1 MTRIRPDYRGTL
13 RLAAKQLS
21 QEKIASSVG
30 SSKKTVN
37 RILRLAKER
46 GLSWPLPAEQT
57 NDVLAKVFSKPPK
70 VTQTNRY
77 LPDFERIHRELQHA
91 GVNKKLLWTEY
102 LEECR
107 LKNQLGLKYSQFCHY
122 IQLDEE
128 RRQATMHL
136 HHQPGEKV
144 EVDWAGDPAF
154 YTDRETGE
162 KIKALVFIAVLPY
175 SQYTFA
181 KAYPDE
187 RQHSW
192 LQAHIDMYRYFG
204 GVTKLLVPD
213 NCKTAVVHTRNWY
226 TPKLNT
232 AYHELKG
239 PVQHMQDAHA
249 REPSEI
255 PRMGRRSFPQL
266 G

>member
-1 MTRIRPDYRGTL
+1 MTRIRPDYRSIL

-30 SSKKTVN
+30 LSKKTVN

-46 GLSWPLPAEQT
+46 GISWPLPDEQT

-70 VTQTNRY
+70 VTQPNRY
-77 LPDFERIHRELQHA
+77 MPDFNRIHQELQHA

-102 LEECR
+102 FEECR
-107 LKNQLGLKYSQFCHY
+107 LKNELGLKYSQFCHY

-128 RRQATMHL
+128 NRQATMHL

-144 EVDWAGDPAF
+144 EVYWAGDPAF
-154 YTDRETGE
+154 YTDCETGE
-162 KIKALVFIAVLPY
+162 KIKALVFIAVLSF

-187 RQHSW
+187 HQHSW
-192 LQAHIDMYRYFG
+192 LQAHIDMYHYFG

-213 NCKTAVVHTRNWY
+213 NCKTAVIHTQNWY

-232 AYHELKG
+232 AYHELAEHYDTAIL
-239 PVQHMQDAHA
+239 PTRVT
-249 REPSEI
+249 PSK
-255 PRMGRRSFPQL
+255 R
-266 G
+266 